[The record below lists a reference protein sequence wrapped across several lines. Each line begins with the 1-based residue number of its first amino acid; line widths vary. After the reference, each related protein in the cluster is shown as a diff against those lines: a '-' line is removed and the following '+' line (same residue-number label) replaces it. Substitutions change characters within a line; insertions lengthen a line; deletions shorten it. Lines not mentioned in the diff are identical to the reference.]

1 MTARRPTSQASRRS
15 RDLAAIHVSAKKLG
29 MDRGTYEAMLMR
41 TCGVRSSA
49 DLDQRG
55 RAKVLAEL
63 QRLGAGVDPKRGRP
77 ANADQEPMLRKI
89 EALLAEMKAPWSY
102 ADAIARRM
110 FGIAFVAWVRQ
121 PAQLRSIIAALDAR
135 LRKKQSLESNT

>member
-1 MTARRPTSQASRRS
+1 MTTGRKAPSRRA
-15 RDLAAIHVSAKKLG
+15 RDLAAIHVCAKQLR

-63 QRLGAGVDPKRGRP
+63 RRLGAPENKAKGRP
-77 ANADQEPMLRKI
+77 ANLGTEPMLRKI
-89 EALLAEMKAPWSY
+89 EALLAELKAPWAY
-102 ADAIARRM
+102 ADGIASRM
-110 FGIAFVAWVRQ
+110 FGIAFVAWLRK
-121 PAQLRSIIAALDAR
+121 PEQLRAVIAALDAR
-135 LRKKQSLESNT
+135 RLKKQQLEATS